1 MLPSMLTNFLVPL
14 LGLGAPP
21 SSAPPSS
28 APESQPQTTPLHFE
42 LRQLHAVTSDTH
54 VVFSDVFDSRFFSH
68 NEGSYTISRT
78 VPLTVYKPPSFDALI
93 NARRSSWDYPSQS
106 AALDWNEDTVVGP
119 DVESRETLLLL
130 AKMTN
135 NAYLTPKDAGWY
147 DLGGNWSVVRVLS
160 RNLITRILL
169 CVLVSSVRLATT
181 L

>member
-14 LGLGAPP
+14 LGLG
-21 SSAPPSS
+21 APPSS

-42 LRQLHAVTSDTH
+42 LRQLHAVTSDAH

-119 DVESRETLLLL
+119 DVESRETLL

>member
-14 LGLGAPP
+14 LGLG
-21 SSAPPSS
+21 APPSS

-119 DVESRETLLLL
+119 DVESRETLL

>member
-1 MLPSMLTNFLVPL
+1 MLTNFLVPL
-14 LGLGAPP
+14 LGLG
-21 SSAPPSS
+21 APPSS

-42 LRQLHAVTSDTH
+42 LRQLHAVTSDAH
-54 VVFSDVFDSRFFSH
+54 VVFSDVSDVSDSRFFSH

-93 NARRSSWDYPSQS
+93 NARRFSWDYPSQS
-106 AALDWNEDTVVGP
+106 VALDWNEDTVVGP

-160 RNLITRILL
+160 RNLIIRTLL

>member
-21 SSAPPSS
+21 SSAP
-28 APESQPQTTPLHFE
+28 ESQPRTTPLHFE

-119 DVESRETLLLL
+119 DVESRETLL